1 VQGMLTKS
9 NTSLYLTLHSFINKV
24 AVQAHPK
31 SLLSSA
37 RIG

>member
-1 VQGMLTKS
+1 MLTKS
-9 NTSLYLTLHSFINKV
+9 NTSLYLTLHSFV
-24 AVQAHPK
+24 AVQVHPK